1 MHITYYKQLIH
12 KIGTRT
18 YMEELGIYST
28 KIFDSYLF
36 CDLNLPQNYWVCLL
50 LEIVSIWVSKIIFIS
65 RINLAYLCIFN
76 FQGLNSKHF
85 PLLIPSLYSTKLFS
99 LSPDKSLLGVLV
111 VLEVLFN
118 RSQLRSWSGIFLLT
132 RFVIALFITL

>member
-1 MHITYYKQLIH
+1 
-12 KIGTRT
+12 
-18 YMEELGIYST
+18 MEELCIYST

-36 CDLNLPQNYWVCLL
+36 CDLPQNYWLWLL
-50 LEIVSIWVSKIIFIS
+50 MEIVSIWVSKIIFIS

-85 PLLIPSLYSTKLFS
+85 PLLIPSLSSTKLFS
-99 LSPDKSLLGVLV
+99 LSTDQSLLGVLS

-132 RFVIALFITL
+132 QFVIALFITL